1 MNYSIILAAG
11 KGTRMKSD
19 QPKCSF
25 PLVKKPM
32 VQYIIEAIE
41 HSQQVQKTILVVGHK
56 REVFEKLYTGR
67 VLFAVQEQQL
77 GTGHAAKMAE
87 PLIED
92 RNGCTII
99 LPGDMPLITTDIID
113 SMIHQHHAQKND
125 LTVVTTLLSDPTGY
139 GRIIRNREGGVA
151 RITEHK
157 DASLS
162 ERLIN
167 EVNSG
172 LYCVQTELL
181 FQTLAK
187 INSNNAQGEFYLT
200 DIVGL
205 IGSMPFKKVGSYLVK
220 DDTIV
225 RGVNN
230 LYELSIVESRLR
242 METNKK
248 HMLNGVMMIN
258 PETITIGDGVTIE
271 AGVSLNPNTVI
282 TGNSVIH
289 GHAIIGPNTEIHDSE
304 IGYGSEVRH
313 SLVLKSKVGENTT
326 VGPFAHLRDG
336 AVIGDF
342 NRIGNFVEVK
352 KSTTGEHTKAS
363 HLAYIGDAELG
374 ENVNFGCG
382 AVTVNYDGK
391 NKHKTT
397 IGNNVFVGC
406 NTNLVAPITIKDG
419 AFIAAGS
426 TLTEDVPE
434 DALAIAR
441 AKQVNKE
448 DYAKKIKGK

>member
-1 MNYSIILAAG
+1 
-11 KGTRMKSD
+11 MKSD
-19 QPKCSF
+19 NPKCAF

-32 VQYIIEAIE
+32 VQYIIEAVERSEQI
-41 HSQQVQKTILVVGHK
+41 HKTILVVGHK
-56 REVFEKLYTGR
+56 KEVFEKLYSGR
-67 VLFAVQEQQL
+67 VQFAIQDRQL
-77 GTGHAAKMAE
+77 GTGHATRSAE
-87 PLIED
+87 SLVVEQH
-92 RNGCTII
+92 GCTII

-113 SMIHQHHAQKND
+113 SLINAHHAQKND
-125 LTVVTTLLSDPTGY
+125 LTVVTTFLSDPTGY
-139 GRIIRNREGGVA
+139 GRIIRNREGNVA

-162 ERLIN
+162 EKLIN
-167 EVNSG
+167 EVNTG
-172 LYCVQTELL
+172 LYCVQSELL
-181 FQTLAK
+181 FKMLAELTP
-187 INSNNAQGEFYLT
+187 NNAQGEYYLT
-200 DIVGL
+200 DIVAL
-205 IGSMPFKKVGSYLVK
+205 IAGTPFKKVGSYVVK

-225 RGVNN
+225 RGVNT

-242 METNKK
+242 METNKR
-248 HMLNGVMMIN
+248 HMTNGVMMIN

-271 AGVSLNPNTVI
+271 EGVTINPNSFI
-282 TGNSVIH
+282 TGNSIIH
-289 GHAIIGPNTEIHDSE
+289 ANAVIGPNTEIHDSE
-304 IGYGSEVRH
+304 IGFAAEIRH
-313 SLVLKSKVGENTT
+313 SLVLNSTVGEHTT

-336 AVIGDF
+336 AKIGDF

-363 HLAYIGDAELG
+363 HLAYIGDAQIG
-374 ENVNFGCG
+374 NDVNFGCG

-397 IGNNVFVGC
+397 IGNGVFVGC
-406 NTNLVAPITIKDG
+406 NTNLIAPITVKDN

-441 AKQVNKE
+441 ATQVNKE
-448 DYAKKIKGK
+448 NYAKKLKGK

>member
-32 VQYIIEAIE
+32 VQYIIEALERSDQI
-41 HSQQVQKTILVVGHK
+41 HKNILVVGHK
-56 REVFEKLYTGR
+56 REVFEKLYSGR

-87 PLIED
+87 PLIDD
-92 RNGCTII
+92 REGSTVI

-113 SMIHQHHAQKND
+113 SLLHQHYAQKND
-125 LTVVTTLLSDPTGY
+125 LTVVTTFLSDPTGY
-139 GRIIRNREGGVA
+139 GRIVRNREGNVS

-167 EVNSG
+167 EVNTG
-172 LYCVQTELL
+172 LYCVQTDLL
-181 FQTLAK
+181 FKTLEK
-187 INSNNAQGEFYLT
+187 INSDNAQGEFYLT

-205 IGSMPFKKVGSYLVK
+205 IGSTPFRKVGSYVVK

-242 METNKK
+242 MEINKK

-258 PETITIGDGVTIE
+258 PETITIGDSVQIE

-282 TGNSVIH
+282 TGRSVIH
-289 GHAIIGPNTEIHDSE
+289 PHAVIGPNTEIHDSIIGAHSE
-304 IGYGSEVRH
+304 IRH
-313 SLVLKSKVGENTT
+313 SLVLNSQVGEFTT

-336 AVIGDF
+336 AIIGNH

-363 HLAYIGDAELG
+363 HLAYIGDAEFG
-374 ENVNFGCG
+374 NNVNFGCG

-391 NKHKTT
+391 NKYKTI
-397 IGNNVFVGC
+397 IGDNVFVGC
-406 NTNLVAPITIKDG
+406 NTNLIAPITVSDN

-426 TLTEDVPE
+426 TLTIDVPE

-448 DYAKKIKGK
+448 NYAKRLKGK